1 LREPENTMS
10 KRLVF
15 MLSLP
20 FAVVVGSRVV
30 RSDLDNAPGSMCVAA
45 AGALTVNT
53 AGQVENKGTVNAT
66 AICPTERKMINGALA
81 TNFSATVW
89 VLESAQRREHLLYG
103 GLAPAERRHQRERHP
118 RMFVGI
124 VGFLPGAVGPG
135 NHGTG
140 DVRGLVREVHRPLP
154 ESGKTS
160 RILTYRSTQS

>member
-89 VLESAQRREHLLYG
+89 VLDQHSVGNICCTVVSHQPNGVIKESAT
-103 GLAPAERRHQRERHP
+103 LACSSGSSASYQALSVPGITEPATFADW
-118 RMFVGI
+118 FVRCT
-124 VGFLPGAVGPG
+124 V
-135 NHGTG
+135 
-140 DVRGLVREVHRPLP
+140 PLP